1 MEGSPG
7 GRHSRQRT
15 RATRARNRPR
25 RWTARARLGR
35 RLAATIGV
43 TTALSL
49 LIPAAAAGA
58 AVDAHGSA
66 PVGLRTLLA
75 RAAKLSAEIDN
86 LSQSVD
92 ALRIQLSQARQQVS
106 LSRLTIRRDQRL
118 LTTDQYAL
126 GMIAAAGYMSGGIN
140 PSLQLLQSSNPQAML
155 NRASILSQLQ
165 NENGTK
171 LSLVAAARAAA
182 IRARLVALQQERR
195 AARLSAAM
203 RVKVARIQAKENLL
217 NSAAF
222 ARAMTIYQQTGAYP
236 AVQVAGNSVGVQA
249 LRYALTRV
257 GDPYVWG
264 AAGPNAFDCSGLVVW
279 AYAQIGISLPHY
291 TGYLWNSGVHISRS
305 QLEPGD
311 LVFFFPD
318 IGHVGIYVGGGM
330 MVDAPTYGQPVQVQ
344 PVFWSAY
351 VGAVRIA

>member
-1 MEGSPG
+1 VEGSPG

-15 RATRARNRPR
+15 RATRARNRPG

-35 RLAATIGV
+35 RLTATIGV
-43 TTALSL
+43 TTAIGL
-49 LIPAAAAGA
+49 LIPAATAGA
-58 AVDAHGSA
+58 AVSA
-66 PVGLRTLLA
+66 PASTPASLKTLLA

-106 LSRLTIRRDQRL
+106 LARLTIRRDQRL
-118 LTTDQYAL
+118 LATDQSAL
-126 GMIAAAGYMSGGIN
+126 GLIAAAGYMSGGIN

-155 NRASILSQLQ
+155 NRASILTQLQ
-165 NENGTK
+165 HENGTK

-182 IRARLVALQQERR
+182 TRARLLALQQEQR
-195 AARLSAAM
+195 ATRLSAAM
-203 RVKVARIQAKENLL
+203 RIKVARIQTKENLL

-222 ARAMTIYQQTGAYP
+222 AQAMAIYQQTGRYP
-236 AVQVAGNSVGVQA
+236 QIQVTGNSVGVQA

-311 LVFFFPD
+311 LVFFFAD

-330 MVDAPTYGQPVQVQ
+330 MVDAPTFGQPVQVQ
-344 PVFWSAY
+344 PVFWNAY